1 MKFFYYY
8 AIKSDGYYISIVPLC
23 LLVTV
28 ASADTT
34 FLVMFTTCGELKRH
48 TGLMHIIVRICDI
61 CYTHV
66 ARICDLNIECC

>member
-28 ASADTT
+28 ASADIT
-34 FLVMFTTCGELKRH
+34 FLVMFATCGELRRH
-48 TGLMHIIVRICDI
+48 TGWMQIMVRICDFR
-61 CYTHV
+61 YLTHV
-66 ARICDLNIECC
+66 ARICDLKI